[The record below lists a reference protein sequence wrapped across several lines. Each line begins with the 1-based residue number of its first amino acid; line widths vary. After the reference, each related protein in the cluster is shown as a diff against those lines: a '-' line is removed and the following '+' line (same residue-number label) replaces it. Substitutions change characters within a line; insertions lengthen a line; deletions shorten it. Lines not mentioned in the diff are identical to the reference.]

1 MKISSWV
8 TTRLLVPKPFSRI
21 GCEPWRAPSALPAP
35 PSERR
40 SPAPGR
46 RSPPPGPSA
55 GWSYS
60 ACAASGTR
68 WWHPADGPVET
79 RLKKYQQQGGR
90 ERNNITEFPQS
101 LLSYLFFGLQEVLV
115 DALHLCLQPLVL
127 LSQQLLVL
135 LHQPGQLV
143 SVPLL
148 TLIQDAA
155 RVQGSL

>member
-68 WWHPADGPVET
+68 RWHPADGPVET

-90 ERNNITEFPQS
+90 ERNNITESFPKVSCLTFS
-101 LLSYLFFGLQEVLV
+101 LDCRRSWWMLCTCVCSRSFSCLSSCWSCSISRDSSSLYRF
-115 DALHLCLQPLVL
+115 L
-127 LSQQLLVL
+127 L
-135 LHQPGQLV
+135 
-143 SVPLL
+143 
-148 TLIQDAA
+148 
-155 RVQGSL
+155 